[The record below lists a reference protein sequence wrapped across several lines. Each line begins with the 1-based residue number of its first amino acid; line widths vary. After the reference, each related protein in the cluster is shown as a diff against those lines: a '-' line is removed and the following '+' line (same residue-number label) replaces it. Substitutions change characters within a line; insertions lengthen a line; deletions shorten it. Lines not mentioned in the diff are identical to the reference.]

1 VTSREE
7 RRALRDLTA
16 LLARDLTTVPDEE
29 LAAAVRDA
37 EETADTALQWSG
49 RLLRE
54 LRRRHP
60 ESWAA
65 VSRLTNVPPTTVR
78 RRIEKLDQ

>member
-1 VTSREE
+1 M
-7 RRALRDLTA
+7 DLTE
-16 LLARDLTTVPDEE
+16 LLARDLSLVSEEE
-29 LAAAVRDA
+29 LAAGVRDA
-37 EETADTALQWSG
+37 EATADTALQWSG

-65 VSRLTNVPPTTVR
+65 VGRLTGVPPTTVR
-78 RRIEKLDQ
+78 RRIDRLER